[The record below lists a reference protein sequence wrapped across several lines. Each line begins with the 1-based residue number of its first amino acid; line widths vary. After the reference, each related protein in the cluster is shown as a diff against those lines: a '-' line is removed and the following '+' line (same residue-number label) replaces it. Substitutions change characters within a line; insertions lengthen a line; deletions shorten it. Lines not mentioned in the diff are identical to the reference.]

1 MNDTICAI
9 ATAPGVGAI
18 ALIRVSGPAA
28 IPLCD
33 QLFLTKS
40 GQKRLAEQP
49 SHTVHLGQFQRD
61 GYLIDE
67 VVATLFRAPHSYTGE
82 DSVEIS
88 CHGSTYIQQKIIRIL
103 IEAGCRLAEPGEFTR
118 RAFSNGKMDLS
129 QAEAVAELIASTSA
143 ANHKLA
149 LQQMRGGVSREIDK
163 LRAQLLHFVT
173 MIELELDFSEEQV
186 EFANRQE
193 LNILAAKLEK
203 NLRQLTESFKLGNA
217 LKQGIPV
224 AIVGETNAGKSTLL
238 NQLLNEDKAIVSPIP
253 GTTRD
258 VIEDLVN
265 IRGIGFRFI
274 DTAGLRQ
281 TKDEI
286 ELLGIERTYQQI
298 EQASVV
304 LWVIDSTKY
313 TEHIEWMASRILPRS
328 EGKTLVVLL
337 NKVDKLNKEE
347 QLVLDEQLRAY
358 SPHRLL
364 ISAKKGQ
371 NIDALKAR
379 LLEFAGLPDLARQ
392 DIIITNLR
400 HFEVLKAAHEA
411 ICRVQEGM
419 SEELSGEFL
428 SQDLRACIHH
438 LGQITGVITTD
449 EVLGTIFERFC
460 IGK

>member
-129 QAEAVAELIASTSA
+129 QAEAVADLIASTSA

-193 LNILAAKLEK
+193 LNRLAAKLEK
-203 NLRQLTESFKLGNA
+203 NVRQLTESFKLGNA

-304 LWVIDSTKY
+304 LWVIDSTTY

-328 EGKTLVVLL
+328 EGKTLVVL
-337 NKVDKLNKEE
+337 
-347 QLVLDEQLRAY
+347 
-358 SPHRLL
+358 
-364 ISAKKGQ
+364 
-371 NIDALKAR
+371 
-379 LLEFAGLPDLARQ
+379 
-392 DIIITNLR
+392 
-400 HFEVLKAAHEA
+400 
-411 ICRVQEGM
+411 
-419 SEELSGEFL
+419 
-428 SQDLRACIHH
+428 
-438 LGQITGVITTD
+438 
-449 EVLGTIFERFC
+449 
-460 IGK
+460 

>member
-18 ALIRVSGPAA
+18 ALIRVSGPEA
-28 IPLCD
+28 ISLCD
-33 QLFLTKS
+33 QLFLIKN
-40 GQKRLAEQP
+40 GQKRLADQP
-49 SHTVHLGQFQRD
+49 SHTVHLGQFQHD

-82 DSVEIS
+82 DSVELS

-103 IEAGCRLAEPGEFTR
+103 IEAGCRMAEPGEFTR

-129 QAEAVAELIASTSA
+129 QAEAVADLIASTSA

-149 LQQMRGGVSREIDK
+149 LQQMRGGVSKEIDK

-186 EFANRQE
+186 EFANRKE
-193 LNILAAKLEK
+193 LKELATKLEK
-203 NLRQLTESFKLGNA
+203 NLRRLTESFKLGNA
-217 LKQGIPV
+217 LKKGIPV

-258 VIEDLVN
+258 VIEDMVN

-286 ELLGIERTYQQI
+286 ELMGIERTYQQI

-328 EGKTLVVLL
+328 QGKTLVVLL
-337 NKVDKLNKEE
+337 NKVDMLSKDE
-347 QLVLDEQLRAY
+347 QLVLDEQLKAY
-358 SPHRLL
+358 TPHRLL
-364 ISAKKGQ
+364 ISAKKGK

-400 HFEVLKAAHEA
+400 HYEVLKAAHEA

-419 SEELSGEFL
+419 EEERSGEFL
-428 SQDLRACIHH
+428 SQDLRTCINS